1 MIVDETRQKGEWN
14 MQQNATNE
22 TPGLANI
29 KRVVVM
35 MFENRS
41 FDHIFGALPGVNGLF
56 EDGQINQN
64 YFNLADPLNPPSPA
78 NLPVYPMPIDPSLP
92 QLHDFN
98 HDFGDGMMP
107 SLFGPTF
114 TVSGGTGQPN
124 DSNTT
129 YTSGYVNGVPI
140 AQVQPVP
147 QTYPVTNSGFYST
160 YRYYN
165 NEPTIQG
172 QAALTYFEA
181 GKLQVLHTL
190 ANNFV
195 LCDNW
200 HCDMPGH
207 TLPNR
212 TFIHTGRTGVGID
225 DTDNGDNR
233 HASIFDLI
241 EPLPDCPPPGYQ
253 PSKWNIYVPVDEGGT
268 LGQCD
273 TVFLNSNVKPYQGA
287 PITDFATDC
296 KNGTLPFYSFIM
308 CWHPSSDAYTDTSMH
323 PNALIQPGENLLA
336 AVYNTLRS
344 SPCWEDTL
352 LVVTFDE
359 NGGMYDHVFPPSAT
373 PPVPGAAPDQQYLVG
388 DCGNAW
394 ALNSTFDF
402 SLLGV
407 RVPAL
412 LISPWLAA
420 GIDSNQYQNTSV
432 LRFLIDRMNAVD
444 APTTPIPPLTER
456 DATAPSLDSAFV
468 QYGQITMRQDCPD
481 WIVPYA
487 TLPCTDPS
495 TGSNAI
501 PYSDGTL
508 TPWTPPKSMMRAK
521 PVAYIQEF
529 LNIYV
534 APLPGHPD
542 SGKKIIRDFATNGD
556 VASYTQERTQA
567 AKQFYQAHSPS
578 ASA

>member
-1 MIVDETRQKGEWN
+1 MPQSTSIEI
-14 MQQNATNE
+14 
-22 TPGLANI
+22 PGLAHI

-41 FDHIFGALPGVNGLF
+41 FDHIFGALPNVNGLLLN
-56 EDGQINQN
+56 GQVNQN
-64 YFNLADPLNPPSPA
+64 YYNLADPLSPPSPS
-78 NLPVYPMPIDPSLP
+78 NLPVYPAPIDPALP

-114 TVSGGTGQPN
+114 TVSGGSGQPN
-124 DSNTT
+124 DLNTT
-129 YTSGYVNGVPI
+129 YTSGYANGAPVG
-140 AQVQPVP
+140 QVSPVP
-147 QTYPVTNSGFYST
+147 QTYPATNSGFYSA
-160 YRYYN
+160 YRDYN
-165 NEPTIQG
+165 GEPTIQG
-172 QAALTYFEA
+172 QAALTYFED
-181 GKLQVLHTL
+181 GELQVLHTL

-212 TFIHTGRTGVGID
+212 AFIHTGQTGVGID
-225 DTDNGDNR
+225 DSDGGDNP
-233 HASIFDLI
+233 ATSIFDLI
-241 EPLPDCPPPGYQ
+241 EEPPSPLPPGYQ
-253 PSKWNIYVPVDEGGT
+253 PTKWNIYVPVDENGN

-273 TVFLNSNVKPYQGA
+273 TAFLNSNISPYSGA

-296 KNGTLPFYSFIM
+296 SNGTLPFYSFIM

-359 NGGMYDHVFPPSAT
+359 NGGMYDHVFPPTTT
-373 PPVPGAAPDQQYLVG
+373 PPIAGAQPVQQTLSGYQNV
-388 DCGNAW
+388 CGNQW
-394 ALNSTFDF
+394 TLSSTFDF
-402 SLLGV
+402 SLLGL
-407 RVPAL
+407 RVPAI
-412 LISPWLAA
+412 LISPWLAP
-420 GIDSNQYQNTSV
+420 GVDSNQYQNTSV
-432 LRFLIDRMNAVD
+432 LRFLIDRMNAIGN
-444 APTTPIPPLTER
+444 PSTPIQPLTQR
-456 DATAPSLDSAFV
+456 DATAPSLESAFA
-468 QYGQITMRQDCPD
+468 QFGQSTMRLDCPD
-481 WIVPYA
+481 WITPYP

-508 TPWTPPKSMMRAK
+508 TPWSPPSSTSSAK
-521 PVAYIQEF
+521 PVAYILEF

-542 SGKKIIRDFATNGD
+542 SGKPITRSFATNGD
-556 VASYTQERTQA
+556 VTNYTQERTQA
-567 AKQFYQAHSPS
+567 ARQFYQARAQS
-578 ASA
+578 A